1 MGGRWF
7 GDCTNSSLIA
17 SGLGS
22 SSSDE
27 WLGEVIV
34 TGHAGDAGL
43 INGDGDGFPLHDFT
57 STPLLYRSTARPSID
72 VH

>member
-7 GDCTNSSLIA
+7 GDCTNSSPIA

-22 SSSDE
+22 SSFDE

-34 TGHAGDAGL
+34 TGDGRL
-43 INGDGDGFPLHDFT
+43 IKGGCDGFPLHDFT
-57 STPLLYRSTARPSID
+57 STLLHYRSPARPNID
-72 VH
+72 VN